1 MACDPTLLE
10 ELNYLVSKKHPWR
23 RNTLRTNLDHSKDDI
38 VVDGTWRKLKVGVFS
53 NGVREGQSPTGDR
66 MLAIVREMLPDA
78 TVNALQLNRN
88 VVCGR
93 HKDARN
99 NASESH
105 ILFFGHYSGGALV
118 FETGER
124 FEERDVWHGPMQSRD
139 YYHWNEEI
147 LPVAGSDQPFCKY
160 AVVAYA
166 HEGGRLFQRRPRTRW
181 SRCLHALRRVFGLCK
196 HRLDKWQT
204 LAGLP
209 CST

>member
-1 MACDPTLLE
+1 MQCDEKLLA
-10 ELNYLVSKKHPWR
+10 ELKYLVTKKHSWR
-23 RNTLRTNLDHSKDDI
+23 LNNLRTNLAHSKDDI
-38 VVDGTWRKLKVGVFS
+38 VVDGTWRKLKKGVYS
-53 NGVREGQSPTGDR
+53 NGVREGQSAAGDR
-66 MLAIVREMLPDA
+66 MLAIVREMLPHA

-99 NASESH
+99 SAAESH

-124 FEERDVWHGPMQSRD
+124 FEARDLWHGPMQSRD

-147 LPVAGSDQPFCKY
+147 LPVPGSDEPFCKY

-166 HEGGRLFQRRPRTRW
+166 HEGSRLMQRRPQTRLGRFW
-181 SRCLHALRRVFGLCK
+181 KALRRLRDGCK
-196 HRLDKWQT
+196 RRYHKWQSVEK
-204 LAGLP
+204 P
-209 CST
+209 

>member
-1 MACDPTLLE
+1 MAQEQPSDKFSIDKA
-10 ELNYLVSKKHPWR
+10 N
-23 RNTLRTNLDHSKDDI
+23 DI
-38 VVDGTWRKLKVGVFS
+38 VVDGTWRKLKVVVFS

-66 MLAIVREMLPDA
+66 MLAIVREMLPHA

-93 HKDARN
+93 HKDAKN
-99 NASESH
+99 SAAESH

-147 LPVAGSDQPFCKY
+147 LPVPGSDEPFCKY

-166 HEGGRLFQRRPRTRW
+166 HEGSRLMQRRPQTRLGRFW
-181 SRCLHALRRVFGLCK
+181 KALRRLRDGCK
-196 HRLDKWQT
+196 RRYHKWQSVEK
-204 LAGLP
+204 P
-209 CST
+209 

>member
-1 MACDPTLLE
+1 MSCDPALLE
-10 ELNYLVSKKHPWR
+10 ELKHLVSKQHCWR
-23 RNTLRTNLDHSKDDI
+23 RNSLRTNLAHSKDDI

-53 NGVREGQSPTGDR
+53 NGVREGQTPAGDR
-66 MLAIVREMLPDA
+66 MLAIVREMLPNA

-88 VVCGR
+88 VVCGK

-99 NASESH
+99 SASESH

-147 LPVAGSDQPFCKY
+147 LPVPGSDLPFCKY

-166 HEGGRLFQRRPRTRW
+166 HEGSRLFPRRPRTRW
-181 SRCLHALRRVFGLCK
+181 ARVLNALRRVFDCCK
-196 HRLDKWQT
+196 RRYTKWQSDK
-204 LAGLP
+204 LR
-209 CST
+209 